1 MTLKMMKMMETI
13 ILHTDMN
20 FFVSG
25 HNWLAKVA
33 LDKDVQKSDRYTE
46 ATTRAIE
53 SLLDQEE
60 KEGVD
65 LKVLDYDDY
74 GLGLITLT
82 YDEKDSKKEGE
93 HRVMLTSNIL
103 ANAGRW
109 DDYRTIKDY
118 EEKCKEEG
126 L

>member
-1 MTLKMMKMMETI
+1 
-13 ILHTDMN
+13 MN
-20 FFVSG
+20 VYVSG
-25 HNWLAKVA
+25 HNWLAKVD
-33 LDKDVQKSDRYTE
+33 LEDSIKKSDRYTE

-53 SLLDQEE
+53 SLLDDEE
-60 KEGVD
+60 KRGVD
-65 LKVLDYDDY
+65 LKVIDYDDY
-74 GLGLITLT
+74 GLGIITLT
-82 YDEKDSKKEGE
+82 YDEKDIKNEGE

-109 DDYRTIKDY
+109 EQYKFLKDY

>member
-1 MTLKMMKMMETI
+1 MILKMMKMMETI

-33 LDKDVQKSDRYTE
+33 LEKDIKKSDRYTE

-65 LKVLDYDDY
+65 IKVLDYDDY

-109 DDYRTIKDY
+109 DDYKTIKDY

>member
-1 MTLKMMKMMETI
+1 
-13 ILHTDMN
+13 MN
-20 FFVSG
+20 VYVSG
-25 HNWLAKVA
+25 HNWLAKVD
-33 LDKDVQKSDRYTE
+33 LEDSIKKSDRYTE

-53 SLLDQEE
+53 SLLDDEE
-60 KEGVD
+60 KRGVD
-65 LKVLDYDDY
+65 LKVIDYDDY
-74 GLGLITLT
+74 GLGVITLT
-82 YDEKDSKKEGE
+82 YDEKDIKNEGE

-109 DDYRTIKDY
+109 EQYKFLKDY

>member
-1 MTLKMMKMMETI
+1 MTLKMMKAMETI

-25 HNWLAKVA
+25 HNWLAKVT
-33 LDKDVQKSDRYTE
+33 LEKDIKKSDRYTE

-60 KEGVD
+60 KKGVD

-109 DDYRTIKDY
+109 DDYKTIKDY
-118 EEKCKEEG
+118 EEKCKVEG

>member
-1 MTLKMMKMMETI
+1 MTLKMTKMTERM

-33 LDKDVQKSDRYTE
+33 LDKDVKKSDRYTE

-60 KEGVD
+60 KKGVD

-109 DDYRTIKDY
+109 DDYKTIKDY

>member
-1 MTLKMMKMMETI
+1 MILKMMKMMI
-13 ILHTDMN
+13 ISHTNMN

-25 HNWLAKVA
+25 HNWLAKVT
-33 LDKDVQKSDRYTE
+33 LENTIKKSDRYTE

-109 DDYRTIKDY
+109 DDYKTIKDY

>member
-1 MTLKMMKMMETI
+1 MILKMMKMMEMIT
-13 ILHTDMN
+13 LHTNMN

-25 HNWLAKVA
+25 HNWLAKVV
-33 LDKDVQKSDRYTE
+33 LEKDIKKSDRYTE

-109 DDYRTIKDY
+109 EQYKFLKDY
-118 EEKCKEEG
+118 EEKCKEQG

>member
-1 MTLKMMKMMETI
+1 
-13 ILHTDMN
+13 MN
-20 FFVSG
+20 VYVSG
-25 HNWLAKVA
+25 HNWLAKVD
-33 LDKDVQKSDRYTE
+33 LEDSVKKSDRYTE

-53 SLLDQEE
+53 SLLDDEE
-60 KEGVD
+60 KRGVD
-65 LKVLDYDDY
+65 LKVIDYDDY
-74 GLGLITLT
+74 GLGVITLT
-82 YDEKDSKKEGE
+82 YDEKDIKNEGE

-109 DDYRTIKDY
+109 EQYKFLKDY

>member
-1 MTLKMMKMMETI
+1 MILKMMKMTERM
-13 ILHTDMN
+13 ILRTDMN

-25 HNWLAKVA
+25 HNWLAKVT
-33 LDKDVQKSDRYTE
+33 LEKDIKKSDRYTE

-109 DDYRTIKDY
+109 DDYKTIKDY

>member
-1 MTLKMMKMMETI
+1 MILKMMKMMETI

-33 LDKDVQKSDRYTE
+33 LEKDVKKSDRYTE

-65 LKVLDYDDY
+65 IKVLDYDDY

-109 DDYRTIKDY
+109 DDYKTIKDY

>member
-1 MTLKMMKMMETI
+1 
-13 ILHTDMN
+13 MN
-20 FFVSG
+20 IYVSG
-25 HNWLAKVA
+25 HNWLAKVD
-33 LDKDVQKSDRYTE
+33 LEDSIKKSDRYTE

-53 SLLDQEE
+53 SLLDDEE
-60 KEGVD
+60 KRGVD
-65 LKVLDYDDY
+65 LKVIDYDDY
-74 GLGLITLT
+74 GLGIITLT
-82 YDEKDSKKEGE
+82 YDEKDIKNEGE

-109 DDYRTIKDY
+109 EQYKFLKDY

>member
-1 MTLKMMKMMETI
+1 
-13 ILHTDMN
+13 MN

-25 HNWLAKVA
+25 HNWLAKVT
-33 LDKDVQKSDRYTE
+33 LENNIKKSDRYTE

-65 LKVLDYDDY
+65 IKVLDYDDY

-82 YDEKDSKKEGE
+82 YDEKHSKKEGE

-109 DDYRTIKDY
+109 DDYKTIKDY

>member
-1 MTLKMMKMMETI
+1 MTLKMTKMTKRM

-33 LDKDVQKSDRYTE
+33 LEKDVKKSDRYTE

-65 LKVLDYDDY
+65 IKVLDYDDY

-109 DDYRTIKDY
+109 DDYKTIKDY

>member
-1 MTLKMMKMMETI
+1 MILKMMKMMETI

-33 LDKDVQKSDRYTE
+33 LEKEIKKSDRYTE

-109 DDYRTIKDY
+109 DDYKIVKDY
-118 EEKCKEEG
+118 EEQCKEQG